1 VFNDYCYLAGVYVMT
16 HPSLPHQHSQFL
28 PENSD
33 MTFDLD
39 LVWGQNTFDGPQ
51 QLWRATSKYSVKV
64 RA

>member
-1 VFNDYCYLAGVYVMT
+1 MT

-64 RA
+64 SA